1 MSLHAAMSD
10 QQLVESYRQHSDGD
24 AVAEIFQRYHRVIL
38 FVCMKYMRN
47 GQEAED
53 VAYETFCRF
62 QTAIRTST
70 VFNAKGWLYQT
81 ARNECLMRL
90 RDRVHEFE
98 SLETLEERENFDV
111 AQRPDAENV
120 DVTMAEPH
128 LEEALAELDR
138 IQQHCIRLFY
148 YEKKTRREIA
158 ERLNMTTDQVRSALQ
173 NGKRMLHMI
182 LERKVRRERL
192 T

>member
-1 MSLHAAMSD
+1 MSFHAAISD
-10 QQLVESYRQHSDGD
+10 QQLVESYREHSDSN

-47 GQEAED
+47 GQDAED

-62 QTAIRTST
+62 QTAIR
-70 VFNAKGWLYQT
+70 NAAVISARGWLYHT

-90 RDRVHEFE
+90 RNKVREFE
-98 SLETLEERENFDV
+98 SLEALEERDDFDV
-111 AQRPDAENV
+111 AQRPDAESV
-120 DVTMAEPH
+120 VLTLAEPH

-138 IQQHCIRLFY
+138 IQRHCIRLFY

-158 ERLNMTTDQVRSALQ
+158 ERLDMTTDQVRSALQ

-182 LERKVRRERL
+182 LERKVQHERL